1 MFHRDI
7 QSDCCSTECVRY
19 LTVNILELVKSTDC
33 KQRWNFEIK
42 FTVLSVYDRQYI
54 ATLSASCRIYTR
66 MECTFYHIILP
77 ASGAL

>member
-42 FTVLSVYDRQYI
+42 FTVLSVYTTGNMLAI
-54 ATLSASCRIYTR
+54 CCIGSIY
-66 MECTFYHIILP
+66 
-77 ASGAL
+77 